1 MKNLDLLVLAI
12 KHIKQKKIRSLLTI
26 LGIVIG
32 IAAIVGI
39 LSLGQGMQKAI
50 TTELNYLGNDV
61 IYVLPGSERAA
72 RSGIQQLSFFRIPT
86 STTNLN
92 ENDLK
97 VVKNLVGVKA
107 AQGVIT
113 GRVNIQYGGEN
124 VSLQMYG
131 IDPEVAKEIS
141 TIKIVEGRELTKAD
155 KAAVVL
161 GYRVAK
167 EIFSKKIPI
176 GSEIKIGNK
185 SFKVVGIFERT
196 GGSIGSMMYDNSIF
210 MTSEQ
215 ARNVMTT
222 PLKQNEF
229 SLIQI
234 KVDETKDPDVV
245 GEKVAEKLRILHRLS
260 EKNQDFTVI
269 TPSYIQN
276 TVSSIML
283 LLNVFLLG
291 IASISLLVG
300 AIGIANTMY
309 ASVLERTKEI
319 GTLKAI
325 GASSSDILK
334 IFAFESAL
342 LGIIGGVVGIFAG
355 FIASGILGENW
366 GMMQI
371 AAGRMQTYGPIITPE
386 LLIIALIIS
395 VFTAVVA
402 GALPAKKAA
411 SLEPVEALRYE

>member
-1 MKNLDLLVLAI
+1 
-12 KHIKQKKIRSLLTI
+12 
-26 LGIVIG
+26 
-32 IAAIVGI
+32 
-39 LSLGQGMQKAI
+39 
-50 TTELNYLGNDV
+50 
-61 IYVLPGSERAA
+61 
-72 RSGIQQLSFFRIPT
+72 
-86 STTNLN
+86 
-92 ENDLK
+92 
-97 VVKNLVGVKA
+97 
-107 AQGVIT
+107 
-113 GRVNIQYGGEN
+113 YGGEN
-124 VSLQMYG
+124 ISLQMYG

-245 GEKVAEKLRILHRLS
+245 GEKVAEKLRSLHHVS

-334 IFAFESAL
+334 IFVFESAF
-342 LGIIGGVVGIFAG
+342 LGIIGGIVGIFAG

-371 AAGRMQTYGPIITPE
+371 AAGRTQTYGPIITPE